1 MHLFKR
7 ETCKLVYTNNC
18 VIAFALHVSARSC
31 KSDISI
37 QKDFGHVLGIGFLT
51 DSIHPYTHK
60 SWALNV

>member
-51 DSIHPYTHK
+51 DSIH
-60 SWALNV
+60 